1 MDGNEIIADFIGN
14 VSWNDLP
21 EEVHQKVKLCLLDT
35 LGATIGGT
43 LTPVSKI
50 TASYIAKVW
59 PGNEATVLLYSAS
72 SSAAGAAL
80 ANGYAANALDIDDDA
95 KYTQGHPGAQIFPVS
110 LAVSEKVDANGKE
123 MLTAMVVGY
132 EVAHRVGRCWH
143 DYHKVYQA
151 CGSWGSVAN
160 AAITAKLIGL
170 SKKEIKNA
178 LGIAEYHAPNLP
190 MMRDIDTPTM
200 VKHGIGWGA
209 ATGVISAELAAQG
222 FTGIPS
228 ILGFKK
234 YQDWA
239 SDIGENYIMVDGV
252 HFKKY
257 PSCKWGH
264 PVFAAA
270 LKLMHEHNIKVSDI
284 AKIVVKGF
292 HETVCLQIKRPQTE
306 EEAQFSVAWPL
317 AALLIDG
324 ELGPKQMLSHRY
336 NDKRILSLVNKI
348 ELVESKEVD
357 AFYRPIREN
366 REEDPNACWSAA
378 VRITL
383 KNGQSFYSGITKYEE
398 LWDEEELKKRF
409 RWITSYVIDNE
420 RVEKLLDI
428 VQNFENLSSVNKLT
442 NLLRTP

>member
-1 MDGNEIIADFIGN
+1 MDGNERVADFIWN
-14 VSWNDLP
+14 ISWNDLP

-50 TASYIAKVW
+50 TANYITKLW
-59 PGNEATVLLYSAS
+59 PGNEATILLHSAC

-110 LAVSEKVDANGKE
+110 LAVSEKVNANGKE
-123 MLTAMVVGY
+123 MLTAMVLGY

-143 DYHKVYQA
+143 DHHKVYQA
-151 CGSWGSVAN
+151 CGSWGSVVN
-160 AAITAKLIGL
+160 AAIAAKLMKL
-170 SKKEIKNA
+170 SKKKIRNA

-190 MMRDIDTPTM
+190 MMRDIDNPTM

-209 ATGVISAELAAQG
+209 ATGIISAELAEQG

-234 YQDWA
+234 YQDWV
-239 SDIGENYIMVDGV
+239 SDIGEKYIMVDGV

-264 PVFAAA
+264 PAFAAA
-270 LKLMHEHNIKVSDI
+270 SKLMHRHNIKVNDI
-284 AKIVVKGF
+284 AKIVVEGF
-292 HETVCLQIKRPQTE
+292 HETVCLKIKHPRTE

-336 NDKRILSLVNKI
+336 NDKKILSLVNKI

-357 AFYRPIREN
+357 GLYSGIREN
-366 REEDPNACWSAA
+366 REEDPNAYWSAA

-383 KNGQSFYSGITKYEE
+383 KNGQSFYSGIMKYEE
-398 LWDEEELKKRF
+398 LWNEEQLKKRF

-420 RVEKLLDI
+420 RIEKLLDI
-428 VQNFENLSSVNKLT
+428 IQNFENLSSVSELAD
-442 NLLRTP
+442 LVRMP